1 MNGFFH
7 QQHGVLVVP
16 NKCGSSTLVKTIPK
30 NNHIANFTP
39 VHFANGINWDAVVRD
54 PVAFYVSGYRYSAG
68 HMFEEAILMD
78 YDPDSFEHH
87 LAYCIRRKHRS
98 DLIDHRTQFDIH
110 TWVDPVSRIE
120 RLLRNNNSDISRI
133 NHFIKL
139 EDATTYNQA
148 CDNFSGG
155 EKMII
160 DNVTSIKA
168 NDPKHIHTRFI
179 DYPVLTDRSILLLR
193 ELDIW
198 SHRVDYNLDVSIKKY
213 NAINRK

>member
-1 MNGFFH
+1 MDSFFH
-7 QQHGVLVVP
+7 QQHGVLVAP
-16 NKCGSSTLVKTIPK
+16 NKCGSTTLWSTIPRDQLITK
-30 NNHIANFTP
+30 FTP

-78 YDPDSFEHH
+78 YDPVSFEHH
-87 LAYCIRRKHRS
+87 LEYCIGRRHRS
-98 DLIDHRTQFDIH
+98 DLIDYRNQFDTH
-110 TWVDPVSRIE
+110 TWLDPVSHIE
-120 RLLRNNNSDISRI
+120 LLMKNNDSDISRI
-133 NHFIKL
+133 NNFIKL

-155 EKMII
+155 KKMTI

-168 NDPKHIHTRFI
+168 YEDQYRHNRFI
-179 DYPVLTDRSILLLR
+179 DYPVLNDRSISLLR

-198 SHRVDYNLDVSIKKY
+198 SHRVGYNLNESIENY